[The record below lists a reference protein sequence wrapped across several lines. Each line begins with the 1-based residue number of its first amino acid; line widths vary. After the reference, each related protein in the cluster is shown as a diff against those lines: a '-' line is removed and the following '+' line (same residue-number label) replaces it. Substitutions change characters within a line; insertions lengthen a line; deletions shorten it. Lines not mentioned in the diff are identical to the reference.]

1 MSQHL
6 FWLVWDARSSAQWC
20 HFLSPGLELHW
31 PLGFL
36 GDSDSKHQPE
46 MQETWLRS
54 LIWDD
59 TLEGEMA
66 TCPRNSCL
74 ENSTDR
80 GAWQAIVPGL
90 AESWT

>member
-1 MSQHL
+1 MPDQ
-6 FWLVWDARSSAQWC
+6 A
-20 HFLSPGLELHW
+20 LSGAIFFPQDWNCIGPWASLATQTVNN
-31 PLGFL
+31 
-36 GDSDSKHQPE
+36 QPE

-80 GAWQAIVPGL
+80 GAWQAIVHGL